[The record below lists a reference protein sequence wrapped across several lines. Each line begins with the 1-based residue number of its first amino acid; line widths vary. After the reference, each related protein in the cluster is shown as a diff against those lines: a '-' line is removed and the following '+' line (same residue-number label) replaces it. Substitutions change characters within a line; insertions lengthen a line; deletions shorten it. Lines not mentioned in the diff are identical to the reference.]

1 MGGSIGSFSA
11 FKTIVAGLPED
22 LDASIFIVW
31 HMSPDIR
38 SILPDVLNRS
48 GKVRAVEARNGERI
62 ETNRIYVAKPDH
74 HLVIDGNLVRT
85 TRGPKEN
92 RFRPALDPLFRSA
105 AFSYR
110 QRVIGV
116 VLSGALDDGTS
127 GLWTVKHFGGIAVVQ
142 DPHDAEAPSMPENA
156 MREVAVDHV
165 VRVDQMAKL
174 LVRLSSGTVETPEV
188 VMEDEKRIE
197 TEVGI
202 AKEENAFDSG
212 IMELGEL
219 SPYTCP
225 DCHGT
230 LTKLRDGKRLRFRC
244 HTGHAFSADTLL
256 EALTE
261 NIETSTWNA
270 VRGIEEGIMLLDH
283 MGRHLSEEK
292 RSDLALLYF
301 QKAREARERAS
312 VMRATLMQPNGL
324 NDRGELRDEASE
336 ERTSEAADIRAS

>member
-1 MGGSIGSFSA
+1 MGGSMGSFSV

-38 SILPDVLNRS
+38 SLLPDVLNRS
-48 GKVRAVEARNGERI
+48 GKVPAREARDGERI
-62 ETNRIYVAKPDH
+62 EPNRIYVAKPDH
-74 HLVIDGNLVRT
+74 HLMIDGDKVRT

-105 AFSYR
+105 AYSYR

-116 VLSGALDDGTS
+116 VLSGGLDDGTS
-127 GLWTVKHFGGIAVVQ
+127 GLWTIKHYGGVAVVQ
-142 DPHDAEAPSMPENA
+142 DPNEAEAPSMPENA
-156 MREVAVDHV
+156 MRQVAVDHV
-165 VRVDQMAKL
+165 VRVEQMADL
-174 LVRLSSGTVETPEV
+174 LVRLSSETVETSEV
-188 VMEDEKRIE
+188 VMKDEKQLA
-197 TEVGI
+197 TEVRI
-202 AKEENAFDSG
+202 AQEDNAFESG
-212 IMELGEL
+212 IMEFGEL

-244 HTGHAFSADTLL
+244 HTGHAFSPDALL

-261 NIETSTWNA
+261 NIETSMWNA

-301 QKAREARERAS
+301 QKAREARDRANVIRES
-312 VMRATLMQPNGL
+312 LMQPDVL
-324 NDRGELRDEASE
+324 IDSDIHDEVSEGQASG
-336 ERTSEAADIRAS
+336 AADSRAN